1 MTVHAEA
8 PPPWQT
14 LGPPVS
20 NASPSEVKCSCEG
33 RGEGYQGEGNQG
45 LEGQLI
51 KIRH

>member
-1 MTVHAEA
+1 MTVHAKA
-8 PPPWQT
+8 PTPWQT